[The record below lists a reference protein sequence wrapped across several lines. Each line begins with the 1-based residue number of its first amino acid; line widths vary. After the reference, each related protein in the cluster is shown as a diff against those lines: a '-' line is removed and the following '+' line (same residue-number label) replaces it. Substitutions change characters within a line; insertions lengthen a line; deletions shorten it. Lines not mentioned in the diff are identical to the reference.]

1 MTTPAGS
8 VPAADPPDPDDP
20 ATDAVVARHVRTLPT
35 WAARWDARVLADRE
49 RLKRR
54 APRSYR
60 RLLTVSAVAYLLT
73 DAVLPR
79 RRIRPVA
86 VAMILATVADSVAT
100 YVWITGGVALEG
112 NPVVATVMGTF
123 GEGGGLVLRA
133 VASAG
138 FVVALAWLARRHWEA
153 RAGLAVAAAAL
164 GAITVVHAYGVLLVS
179 G

>member
-1 MTTPAGS
+1 MTTPAGA
-8 VPAADPPDPDDP
+8 VPGADLPDPDDP

-60 RLLTVSAVAYLLT
+60 RLLTVSAVVYLLT

-79 RRIRPVA
+79 RRVRPVA
-86 VAMILATVADSVAT
+86 AVMVLATIADSVAT
-100 YVWITGGVALEG
+100 YVWVTGGVALEG
-112 NPVVATVMGTF
+112 NPIVATVMGTF
-123 GEGGGLVLRA
+123 GEGAGLLLRA
-133 VASAG
+133 VSSAA
-138 FVVALAWLARRHWEA
+138 FVLALAWLARRHWEA
-153 RAGLAVAAAAL
+153 RAGLGVAAAAL
-164 GAITVVHAYGVLLVS
+164 AAITVVHAYGVLLVL